1 MHNTATAALP
11 GIEVM
16 ISVIYA
22 IVSALLI
29 IYLSFEVIKTR
40 RRHQISVGDG
50 DNEELQT
57 AQGAQS
63 NAIEYLPITL
73 ILLFYL
79 EYNGAGSWIIHLAGM
94 TLITGRVIHAY
105 GLLNKSMR
113 RRVLGMQITIFV
125 LIGLCLLNLAFLPL
139 DKLLQF

>member
-1 MHNTATAALP
+1 
-11 GIEVM
+11 M

-22 IVSALLI
+22 VISALLI

-40 RRHQISVGDG
+40 RKHQISVGDG

-57 AQGAQS
+57 AQSAQS
-63 NAIEYLPITL
+63 NAVEYLLITL

-79 EYNGAGSWIIHLAGM
+79 EYNGASNWLIHLTGSA
-94 TLITGRVIHAY
+94 LIAGRVIHAY

-113 RRVLGMQITIFV
+113 CWVCRSPSM
-125 LIGLCLLNLAFLPL
+125 C
-139 DKLLQF
+139 

>member
-1 MHNTATAALP
+1 LSEAQTRTSKKK
-11 GIEVM
+11 

-22 IVSALLI
+22 VISALLN

-40 RRHQISVGDG
+40 RKYRISVGDG

-73 ILLFYL
+73 ILLFFL
-79 EYNGAGSWIIHLAGM
+79 EYNGASNWIIHLAGIG
-94 TLITGRVIHAY
+94 LVTGRFIHAY
-105 GLLNKSMR
+105 GLLNKSMHAGYR
-113 RRVLGMQITIFV
+113 ACRSPCMY
-125 LIGLCLLNLAFLPL
+125 
-139 DKLLQF
+139 